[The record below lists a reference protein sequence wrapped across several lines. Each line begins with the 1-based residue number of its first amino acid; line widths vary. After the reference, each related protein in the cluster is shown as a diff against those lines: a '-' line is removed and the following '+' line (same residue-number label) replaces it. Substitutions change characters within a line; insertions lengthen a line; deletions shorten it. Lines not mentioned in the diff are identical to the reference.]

1 MQWFSSLIKIWVQM
15 NLAQQKWAN
24 RGNQSIDIGGG
35 ILKRFLKRSASQF
48 MIVVQV
54 LTFVMSILMLVGQFQ
69 PWEDFAVRQFY
80 QQVSKEKLDFPLN
93 QVKK

>member
-1 MQWFSSLIKIWVQM
+1 M

-35 ILKRFLKRSASQF
+35 ILKRFLKRSASQC

-80 QQVSKEKLDFPLN
+80 QQVSKERLDFPLN
-93 QVKK
+93 